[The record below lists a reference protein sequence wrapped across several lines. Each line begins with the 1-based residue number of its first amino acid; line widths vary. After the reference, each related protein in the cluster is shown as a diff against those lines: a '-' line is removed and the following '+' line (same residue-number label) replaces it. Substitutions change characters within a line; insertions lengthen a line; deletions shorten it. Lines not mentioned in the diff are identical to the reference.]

1 MKPKGGHIMTTQSKN
16 THIQTFIIGV
26 LSALVVVLAGWV
38 GYDKLLKPKSEAT
51 VMASVPEPATASE
64 PVIQATSEPVLDIQE
79 KEAGST
85 QKSVGN
91 PKGEY
96 LGSGLYSSDM
106 NSGKCLGSA
115 KVTCGLFEMNKLPKE
130 WENIVEATSEKNL
143 ENWFA
148 TTDPNK
154 VTSIPHDWSGWQV
167 MEYGEDNKKV
177 MAFFDSAYT
186 NTGECLLTQTVYDI
200 KTKKEIDSVDL
211 ACN

>member
-1 MKPKGGHIMTTQSKN
+1 MMTTQPKN
-16 THIQTFIIGV
+16 TQTFIIGV

-38 GYDKLLKPKSEAT
+38 GYDKFLKPKSEVT
-51 VMASVPEPATASE
+51 VIASVSEPATTSV
-64 PVIQATSEPVLDIQE
+64 PMGMATSEPALAVQE
-79 KEAGST
+79 KET
-85 QKSVGN
+85 NPVKKSDGN

-96 LGSGLYSSDM
+96 LGSGLYTSDM
-106 NSGKCLGSA
+106 ESGKCLNSA
-115 KVTCGLFEMNKLPKE
+115 KVTCGLFEMKKLPKE
-130 WENIVEATSEKNL
+130 WKNIVEATSEKNL

-148 TTDPNK
+148 TTDPNT

>member
-1 MKPKGGHIMTTQSKN
+1 MMTSQPKN
-16 THIQTFIIGV
+16 IQTFIIGV
-26 LSALVVVLAGWV
+26 LSTLVVVLAGWV
-38 GYDKLLKPKSEAT
+38 GYDKFLKPKSET
-51 VMASVPEPATASE
+51 IVTASVSEPAAASE
-64 PVIQATSEPVLDIQE
+64 PVIQASSEPLLITQE
-79 KEAGST
+79 KETIPT
-85 QKSVGN
+85 QKLEEN
-91 PKGEY
+91 TKGEY
-96 LGSGLYSSDM
+96 LGSGLYTSNMD
-106 NSGKCLGSA
+106 SGKCLGSA

-130 WENIVEATSEKNL
+130 WENVVEATSEKNL
-143 ENWFA
+143 EYWFS

-211 ACN
+211 TCN

>member
-1 MKPKGGHIMTTQSKN
+1 MTTQPKN

-38 GYDKLLKPKSEAT
+38 GYDKLLKPKTETTVTASISEPVA
-51 VMASVPEPATASE
+51 ASE
-64 PVIQATSEPVLDIQE
+64 PDIQASSEPVLDMQQ
-79 KEAGST
+79 KEANST

-91 PKGEY
+91 SKDEF

>member
-1 MKPKGGHIMTTQSKN
+1 MILQPKN
-16 THIQTFIIGV
+16 IQTFIIGV
-26 LSALVVVLAGWV
+26 LSTLVVVLAGWV
-38 GYDKLLKPKSEAT
+38 GYDKFLKPKSET
-51 VMASVPEPATASE
+51 IVTASVSEPAAASE
-64 PVIQATSEPVLDIQE
+64 PVIQASSEPLLVTQE
-79 KEAGST
+79 KETIPT
-85 QKSVGN
+85 QKLEEN
-91 PKGEY
+91 TKGEY
-96 LGSGLYSSDM
+96 LGSGLYTSNMD
-106 NSGKCLGSA
+106 SGKCLGSA

-130 WENIVEATSEKNL
+130 WENVVEATSEKNL
-143 ENWFA
+143 EYWFS

-211 ACN
+211 TCN

>member
-1 MKPKGGHIMTTQSKN
+1 MILQPKN
-16 THIQTFIIGV
+16 IQTFIIGV
-26 LSALVVVLAGWV
+26 LSTLVVVLAGWV
-38 GYDKLLKPKSEAT
+38 GYDKFLKPKSET
-51 VMASVPEPATASE
+51 IVTASVSEPAAASE
-64 PVIQATSEPVLDIQE
+64 PVIQASSEPLLVTQE
-79 KEAGST
+79 KETIPT
-85 QKSVGN
+85 QKLEEN
-91 PKGEY
+91 TKGEY
-96 LGSGLYSSDM
+96 LGSGLYTSDM
-106 NSGKCLGSA
+106 ESGKCLNSA
-115 KVTCGLFEMNKLPKE
+115 KVTCGLFEMKKLPKE

-148 TTDPNK
+148 TTDPNT

>member
-1 MKPKGGHIMTTQSKN
+1 MTKQPKN
-16 THIQTFIIGV
+16 THTQTFIIGV
-26 LSALVVVLAGWV
+26 LTALVVVLAGWV
-38 GYDKLLKPKSEAT
+38 GYDKLLKPKSEVT
-51 VMASVPEPATASE
+51 VTASVSEPVVASE
-64 PVIQATSEPVLDIQE
+64 PVIQATSESVLDIQE
-79 KEAGST
+79 KEADST

>member
-1 MKPKGGHIMTTQSKN
+1 MMTTQPKN
-16 THIQTFIIGV
+16 THTQTFIIGV

-38 GYDKLLKPKSEAT
+38 GYDKLLKPKSEEAVT
-51 VMASVPEPATASE
+51 ASVSEPVAASE
-64 PVIQATSEPVLDIQE
+64 PVIQATSESVLDIQE
-79 KEAGST
+79 KEADST

-200 KTKKEIDSVDL
+200 KTKKEIESVDL

>member
-1 MKPKGGHIMTTQSKN
+1 MMTTQPKN
-16 THIQTFIIGV
+16 THTQTFIIGV
-26 LSALVVVLAGWV
+26 LTALVVVLAGWV
-38 GYDKLLKPKSEAT
+38 SYDKLLKPKSETT
-51 VMASVPEPATASE
+51 VTASVSEPVAPSE
-64 PVIQATSEPVLDIQE
+64 PVIQATSKSVLDIQE
-79 KEAGST
+79 KEADST
-85 QKSVGN
+85 QKSVGS

>member
-1 MKPKGGHIMTTQSKN
+1 MMTSQPKN
-16 THIQTFIIGV
+16 IQTFIIGV

-38 GYDKLLKPKSEAT
+38 GYDKLLKPKSE
-51 VMASVPEPATASE
+51 VKVPAQVVEKAAVSE
-64 PVIQATSEPVLDIQE
+64 PVIQASSESVLEMQA
-79 KEAGST
+79 KEANST
-85 QKSVGN
+85 NKSIENTKSKSLGN
-91 PKGEY
+91 
-96 LGSGLYSSDM
+96 GLYTTDM
-106 NSGKCLGSA
+106 DSGKCITSD
-115 KVTCGLFEMNKLPKE
+115 KVSCGLFEMNKLPKE
-130 WENIVEATSEKNL
+130 WENVVEATSEKNL
-143 ENWFA
+143 EYWFS

>member
-1 MKPKGGHIMTTQSKN
+1 MILQPKN
-16 THIQTFIIGV
+16 IQTFIIGV
-26 LSALVVVLAGWV
+26 LSTLVVVLAGWV
-38 GYDKLLKPKSEAT
+38 GYDKFLKPKSET
-51 VMASVPEPATASE
+51 IVTASVSEPAAASE
-64 PVIQATSEPVLDIQE
+64 PVIQASSEPLLVTQE
-79 KEAGST
+79 KETIPT
-85 QKSVGN
+85 QKLEEN
-91 PKGEY
+91 TKGEY
-96 LGSGLYSSDM
+96 LGSGLYTSNMD
-106 NSGKCLGSA
+106 SGKCLGSA

-130 WENIVEATSEKNL
+130 WENVVEATSEKNL
-143 ENWFA
+143 EYWFS

>member
-1 MKPKGGHIMTTQSKN
+1 MKPKGGSMMTSQTKN
-16 THIQTFIIGV
+16 IQTFIIGI
-26 LSALVVVLAGWV
+26 LSTLIVVLAGWV
-38 GYDKLLKPKSEAT
+38 GYDKFLKPKSET
-51 VMASVPEPATASE
+51 IVTASVSEPAAASE
-64 PVIQATSEPVLDIQE
+64 PVIQASSEPLLVTQE
-79 KEAGST
+79 KETIPT
-85 QKSVGN
+85 QKLEEN
-91 PKGEY
+91 TKGEY
-96 LGSGLYSSDM
+96 LGSGLYTSNMD
-106 NSGKCLGSA
+106 SGKCLGSA

-130 WENIVEATSEKNL
+130 WENVVEATSEKNL
-143 ENWFA
+143 EYWFS

>member
-1 MKPKGGHIMTTQSKN
+1 MMTTQPKN
-16 THIQTFIIGV
+16 IQTFIIGV
-26 LSALVVVLAGWV
+26 LSTLVVVLAGWV
-38 GYDKLLKPKSEAT
+38 GYDKLLKPKSEVT
-51 VMASVPEPATASE
+51 VTASVSEPVVASE
-64 PVIQATSEPVLDIQE
+64 PVIQATSESVLDIQE
-79 KEAGST
+79 KEADST

>member
-1 MKPKGGHIMTTQSKN
+1 MMTSQAKN
-16 THIQTFIIGV
+16 IQTFIIGV
-26 LSALVVVLAGWV
+26 LSTLVVVLAGWV
-38 GYDKLLKPKSEAT
+38 GYDKFLKPKSET
-51 VMASVPEPATASE
+51 IVTASVSEPAAASE
-64 PVIQATSEPVLDIQE
+64 PVIQASSEPLLVTQE
-79 KEAGST
+79 KETIPT
-85 QKSVGN
+85 QKLEEN
-91 PKGEY
+91 TKGEY
-96 LGSGLYSSDM
+96 LGSGLYTSNMD
-106 NSGKCLGSA
+106 SGKCLGSA

-130 WENIVEATSEKNL
+130 WENVVEATSEKNL
-143 ENWFA
+143 EYWFS

>member
-1 MKPKGGHIMTTQSKN
+1 MKPKGGSMMTSQTKN
-16 THIQTFIIGV
+16 IQTFIIGV
-26 LSALVVVLAGWV
+26 LSTLIVVLAGWV
-38 GYDKLLKPKSEAT
+38 GYDKFLKPKSET
-51 VMASVPEPATASE
+51 IVTASVSEPAAASE
-64 PVIQATSEPVLDIQE
+64 PVIQASSEPLLVTQE
-79 KEAGST
+79 KETIPT
-85 QKSVGN
+85 QKLEEN
-91 PKGEY
+91 TKGEY
-96 LGSGLYSSDM
+96 LGSGLYTSNMD
-106 NSGKCLGSA
+106 SGKCLGSA

-130 WENIVEATSEKNL
+130 WENVVEATSEKNL
-143 ENWFA
+143 EYWFS

-211 ACN
+211 GCN

>member
-1 MKPKGGHIMTTQSKN
+1 MMTTQPKN

-38 GYDKLLKPKSEAT
+38 GYDKLLKPKTETTVTASISEPVA
-51 VMASVPEPATASE
+51 ASE
-64 PVIQATSEPVLDIQE
+64 PDIQASSEPVLDMQQ
-79 KEAGST
+79 KEANST

-91 PKGEY
+91 SKDEF

>member
-1 MKPKGGHIMTTQSKN
+1 MTTQPKN
-16 THIQTFIIGV
+16 THTQTFIIGV

-38 GYDKLLKPKSEAT
+38 GYDKLLKPKAEAT
-51 VMASVPEPATASE
+51 VTTSVSEPVAASE
-64 PVIQATSEPVLDIQE
+64 SVIQATSEPVLDMQQ
-79 KEAGST
+79 KEADST
-85 QKSVGN
+85 QKAIGN
-91 PKGEY
+91 TKGEY
-96 LGSGLYSSDM
+96 LGSGLYNSDM
-106 NSGKCLGSA
+106 NSGKCLNVA

-130 WENIVEATSEKNL
+130 WENVVDATSEKNL

>member
-1 MKPKGGHIMTTQSKN
+1 MTSQAKN
-16 THIQTFIIGV
+16 IQTFIIGV
-26 LSALVVVLAGWV
+26 LSTLVVVLAGWV
-38 GYDKLLKPKSEAT
+38 GYDKFLKPKSET
-51 VMASVPEPATASE
+51 IVTASVSEPAAASE
-64 PVIQATSEPVLDIQE
+64 PVIQASSEPLLVTQE
-79 KEAGST
+79 KETIPT
-85 QKSVGN
+85 QKLEEN
-91 PKGEY
+91 TKGEY
-96 LGSGLYSSDM
+96 LGSGLYTSNMD
-106 NSGKCLGSA
+106 SGKCLGSA

-130 WENIVEATSEKNL
+130 WENVVKATSEKNL
-143 ENWFA
+143 EYWFS

>member
-1 MKPKGGHIMTTQSKN
+1 MMTSQPKN
-16 THIQTFIIGV
+16 IQTFIIGV
-26 LSALVVVLAGWV
+26 LSTLVVVLAGWV
-38 GYDKLLKPKSEAT
+38 GYDKFLKPKSGT
-51 VMASVPEPATASE
+51 IVTASVSEPAAASE
-64 PVIQATSEPVLDIQE
+64 PVIQASSEPLLVTQE
-79 KEAGST
+79 KETIPT
-85 QKSVGN
+85 QKLEEN
-91 PKGEY
+91 TKGEY
-96 LGSGLYSSDM
+96 LGSGLYTSNMD
-106 NSGKCLGSA
+106 SGKCLGSA
-115 KVTCGLFEMNKLPKE
+115 KVTCGLFEMHKLPKE
-130 WENIVEATSEKNL
+130 WENVVEATSEKNL
-143 ENWFA
+143 EYWFS

>member
-1 MKPKGGHIMTTQSKN
+1 MMTSQAKN
-16 THIQTFIIGV
+16 IQTFIIGV
-26 LSALVVVLAGWV
+26 LSTLVVVLAGWV
-38 GYDKLLKPKSEAT
+38 GYDKFLKPKSET
-51 VMASVPEPATASE
+51 IVTASVSKPAAASE
-64 PVIQATSEPVLDIQE
+64 PVIQASSEPLLITQE
-79 KEAGST
+79 KETIPT
-85 QKSVGN
+85 QKLEEN
-91 PKGEY
+91 TKGEY
-96 LGSGLYSSDM
+96 LGSGLYTSNMD
-106 NSGKCLGSA
+106 SGKCLGSA

-130 WENIVEATSEKNL
+130 WENVVEATSEKNL
-143 ENWFA
+143 EYWFS

-211 ACN
+211 TCN

>member
-1 MKPKGGHIMTTQSKN
+1 MTSQPRN
-16 THIQTFIIGV
+16 IQTFIIGV
-26 LSALVVVLAGWV
+26 LSTLVVVLAGWV
-38 GYDKLLKPKSEAT
+38 GYDKFLKPKSGT
-51 VMASVPEPATASE
+51 IVTASVSEPAAASE
-64 PVIQATSEPVLDIQE
+64 PVIQASSEPLLVTQE
-79 KEAGST
+79 KETIPT
-85 QKSVGN
+85 QKLEEN
-91 PKGEY
+91 TKGEY
-96 LGSGLYSSDM
+96 LGSGLYTSNMD
-106 NSGKCLGSA
+106 SGKCLGSA

-130 WENIVEATSEKNL
+130 WENVVEATSEKNL
-143 ENWFA
+143 EYWFS

>member
-1 MKPKGGHIMTTQSKN
+1 MTTQSKN

>member
-1 MKPKGGHIMTTQSKN
+1 MMTTQPKN
-16 THIQTFIIGV
+16 TQTFIIGV
-26 LSALVVVLAGWV
+26 LSALIVELAGWL

-51 VMASVPEPATASE
+51 VTASVSEPTAASE
-64 PVIQATSEPVLDIQE
+64 PVVHATSEPLLDMQQ
-79 KEAGST
+79 KEADST
-85 QKSVGN
+85 QKSIGN

-96 LGSGLYSSDM
+96 LGSGLYTSNMD
-106 NSGKCLGSA
+106 SGKCLGSA

-130 WENIVEATSEKNL
+130 WENVVEVTSEKNL

-148 TTDPNK
+148 MTDPNK
-154 VTSIPHDWSGWQV
+154 VTSIPHDWSGWEV

>member
-1 MKPKGGHIMTTQSKN
+1 MKPKGGSMMTTQPKN
-16 THIQTFIIGV
+16 IQTFIIGV
-26 LSALVVVLAGWV
+26 LSTLVVVLAGWV
-38 GYDKLLKPKSEAT
+38 GYDKLLKPKSEVT
-51 VMASVPEPATASE
+51 VTASVSEPVVASE
-64 PVIQATSEPVLDIQE
+64 PVIQATSESVLDIQE
-79 KEAGST
+79 KEADST

>member
-1 MKPKGGHIMTTQSKN
+1 MMTSQPKN
-16 THIQTFIIGV
+16 IQTFIIGV
-26 LSALVVVLAGWV
+26 LSTLVVVLAGWV
-38 GYDKLLKPKSEAT
+38 GYDKFLKPKSGT
-51 VMASVPEPATASE
+51 IVTASVSEPAAASE
-64 PVIQATSEPVLDIQE
+64 PVIQASSEPLLVTQE
-79 KEAGST
+79 KETIPT
-85 QKSVGN
+85 QKLEEN
-91 PKGEY
+91 TKGEY
-96 LGSGLYSSDM
+96 LGSGLYTSNMD
-106 NSGKCLGSA
+106 SGKCLGSA

-130 WENIVEATSEKNL
+130 WENVVEATSEKNL
-143 ENWFA
+143 EYWFS

>member
-1 MKPKGGHIMTTQSKN
+1 MKPKGGSMMTSQAKN
-16 THIQTFIIGV
+16 IQTFIIGV
-26 LSALVVVLAGWV
+26 LSTLVVVLAGWV
-38 GYDKLLKPKSEAT
+38 GYDKFLKPKSET
-51 VMASVPEPATASE
+51 IVTASVSEPTAASE
-64 PVIQATSEPVLDIQE
+64 PVIQASSEPLLVTQE
-79 KEAGST
+79 KETIPT
-85 QKSVGN
+85 QKLEEN
-91 PKGEY
+91 TKGEY
-96 LGSGLYSSDM
+96 LGSGLYTSNMD
-106 NSGKCLGSA
+106 SGKCLGSA

-130 WENIVEATSEKNL
+130 WENVVEATSEKNL
-143 ENWFA
+143 EYWFS

>member
-1 MKPKGGHIMTTQSKN
+1 MMTSQTKN
-16 THIQTFIIGV
+16 IQTFIIGV
-26 LSALVVVLAGWV
+26 LSTLIVVLAGWV
-38 GYDKLLKPKSEAT
+38 GYDKFLKPKSET
-51 VMASVPEPATASE
+51 IVTASVSEPAAASE
-64 PVIQATSEPVLDIQE
+64 PVIQASSEPLLVTQE
-79 KEAGST
+79 KETIPT
-85 QKSVGN
+85 QKLEEN
-91 PKGEY
+91 TKGEY
-96 LGSGLYSSDM
+96 LGSGLYTSNMD
-106 NSGKCLGSA
+106 SGKCLGSA

-130 WENIVEATSEKNL
+130 WENVVEATSEKNL
-143 ENWFA
+143 EYWFS

-211 ACN
+211 GCN

>member
-1 MKPKGGHIMTTQSKN
+1 MTSQAKN
-16 THIQTFIIGV
+16 IQTFIIGV
-26 LSALVVVLAGWV
+26 LSTLVVVLAGWV
-38 GYDKLLKPKSEAT
+38 GYDKFLKPKSET
-51 VMASVPEPATASE
+51 IVTASVSEPAAASE
-64 PVIQATSEPVLDIQE
+64 PVIQASSEPLLVTQE
-79 KEAGST
+79 KETIPT
-85 QKSVGN
+85 QKLEEN
-91 PKGEY
+91 TKGEY
-96 LGSGLYSSDM
+96 LGSGLYTSNMD
-106 NSGKCLGSA
+106 SGKCLGSA

-130 WENIVEATSEKNL
+130 WENVVEATSEKNL
-143 ENWFA
+143 EYWFS

>member
-1 MKPKGGHIMTTQSKN
+1 MMILQPKN
-16 THIQTFIIGV
+16 IQTFIIGV
-26 LSALVVVLAGWV
+26 LSTLVVVLAGWV
-38 GYDKLLKPKSEAT
+38 GYDKFLKPKSET
-51 VMASVPEPATASE
+51 IVTASVSEPAAASE
-64 PVIQATSEPVLDIQE
+64 PVIQASSEPLLVTQE
-79 KEAGST
+79 KETIPT
-85 QKSVGN
+85 QKLEEN
-91 PKGEY
+91 TKGEY
-96 LGSGLYSSDM
+96 LGSGLYTSNMD
-106 NSGKCLGSA
+106 SGKCLGSA

-130 WENIVEATSEKNL
+130 WENVVEATSEKNL
-143 ENWFA
+143 EYWFS

>member
-1 MKPKGGHIMTTQSKN
+1 MKPKGGSMMTSQAKN
-16 THIQTFIIGV
+16 IQTFIIGV
-26 LSALVVVLAGWV
+26 LSTLVVVLAGWV
-38 GYDKLLKPKSEAT
+38 GYDKFLKPKSET
-51 VMASVPEPATASE
+51 IVTASVSEPAAASE
-64 PVIQATSEPVLDIQE
+64 PVIQASSEPLLVTQE
-79 KEAGST
+79 KETIPT
-85 QKSVGN
+85 QKLEEN
-91 PKGEY
+91 TKGEY
-96 LGSGLYSSDM
+96 LGSGLYTSNMD
-106 NSGKCLGSA
+106 SGKCLGSA

-130 WENIVEATSEKNL
+130 WENVVEATSEKNL
-143 ENWFA
+143 EYWFS

-211 ACN
+211 TCN

>member
-1 MKPKGGHIMTTQSKN
+1 MTTQPKN

-26 LSALVVVLAGWV
+26 LSALIVVLAGWL

-51 VMASVPEPATASE
+51 VTASVSEPTAASE
-64 PVIQATSEPVLDIQE
+64 PVVHATSEPLLDMQQ
-79 KEAGST
+79 KEADST
-85 QKSVGN
+85 QKSIGN

-96 LGSGLYSSDM
+96 LGSGLYTSNMD
-106 NSGKCLGSA
+106 SGKCLGSA

-130 WENIVEATSEKNL
+130 WENIVEETSEKNL

-200 KTKKEIDSVDL
+200 KTKKEIESVDL
-211 ACN
+211 ACK

>member
-1 MKPKGGHIMTTQSKN
+1 MMTSQPKN
-16 THIQTFIIGV
+16 IQTFIIGV
-26 LSALVVVLAGWV
+26 LSTLVVVLAGWV
-38 GYDKLLKPKSEAT
+38 GYDKFLKPKSGT
-51 VMASVPEPATASE
+51 IVTASVSEPAAASE
-64 PVIQATSEPVLDIQE
+64 PVIQASSEPLLVTQE
-79 KEAGST
+79 KETIPT
-85 QKSVGN
+85 QKLEEN
-91 PKGEY
+91 TKGEY
-96 LGSGLYSSDM
+96 LGSGLYTSNMD
-106 NSGKCLGSA
+106 SGRCLGSA

-130 WENIVEATSEKNL
+130 WENVVEATSEKNL
-143 ENWFA
+143 EYWFS

>member
-1 MKPKGGHIMTTQSKN
+1 MKPKGGSMMTSQTKN
-16 THIQTFIIGV
+16 IQTFIIGV
-26 LSALVVVLAGWV
+26 LSTLIVVLAGWV
-38 GYDKLLKPKSEAT
+38 GYDKFLKPKSET
-51 VMASVPEPATASE
+51 IVTASVSEPAAASE
-64 PVIQATSEPVLDIQE
+64 PVIQASSEPLLVTQE
-79 KEAGST
+79 KETIPT
-85 QKSVGN
+85 QKLEEN
-91 PKGEY
+91 TKGEY
-96 LGSGLYSSDM
+96 LGSGLYTSNMD
-106 NSGKCLGSA
+106 SGKCLGSA

-130 WENIVEATSEKNL
+130 WENVVEATSEKNL
-143 ENWFA
+143 EYWFS

>member
-1 MKPKGGHIMTTQSKN
+1 MMTTQPKN
-16 THIQTFIIGV
+16 THTQTFIIGV

-38 GYDKLLKPKSEAT
+38 GYDKLLKPKSETT
-51 VMASVPEPATASE
+51 VTASVSESAAASE
-64 PVIQATSEPVLDIQE
+64 TVIQASSEPVLAIQQ
-79 KEAGST
+79 KEADST
-85 QKSVGN
+85 QKSVEN

-96 LGSGLYSSDM
+96 LGSGLYTLNMD
-106 NSGKCLGSA
+106 SGKCLNAA

>member
-1 MKPKGGHIMTTQSKN
+1 MMTSQPKN
-16 THIQTFIIGV
+16 IQTFIIGV
-26 LSALVVVLAGWV
+26 LSTLVVVLAGWV
-38 GYDKLLKPKSEAT
+38 GYDKFLKPKSET
-51 VMASVPEPATASE
+51 IVTASVSEPAAASE
-64 PVIQATSEPVLDIQE
+64 PVIQASSEPLLVTQE
-79 KEAGST
+79 KETIPT
-85 QKSVGN
+85 QKLEEN
-91 PKGEY
+91 TKGEY
-96 LGSGLYSSDM
+96 LGSGLYTSNMD
-106 NSGKCLGSA
+106 SGRCLGSA

-130 WENIVEATSEKNL
+130 WENVVEATSEKNL
-143 ENWFA
+143 EYWFS

>member
-1 MKPKGGHIMTTQSKN
+1 MTSQPKN
-16 THIQTFIIGV
+16 IQTFIIGV
-26 LSALVVVLAGWV
+26 LSTLVVVLAGWV
-38 GYDKLLKPKSEAT
+38 GYDKFLKPKSET
-51 VMASVPEPATASE
+51 IVTASVSEPAAASE
-64 PVIQATSEPVLDIQE
+64 PVIQASSEPLLITQE
-79 KEAGST
+79 KETIPT
-85 QKSVGN
+85 QKLEEN
-91 PKGEY
+91 TKGEY
-96 LGSGLYSSDM
+96 LGSGLYTSNMD
-106 NSGKCLGSA
+106 SGKCLGSA

-130 WENIVEATSEKNL
+130 WENVVEATSEKNL
-143 ENWFA
+143 EYWFS

-211 ACN
+211 TCN

>member
-1 MKPKGGHIMTTQSKN
+1 MTTQPKN
-16 THIQTFIIGV
+16 THTQTFIIGV

-38 GYDKLLKPKSEAT
+38 GYDKLLKPKSEEAVT
-51 VMASVPEPATASE
+51 ASVSEPVAASE
-64 PVIQATSEPVLDIQE
+64 PVIQATSESVLDIQE
-79 KEAGST
+79 KEADST

-200 KTKKEIDSVDL
+200 KTKKEIESVDL